1 MVTPTELVQNTID
14 AAREHFSDSIT
25 KPKDTEVYGAD
36 FQGYLT
42 LFAFDGKAYVMPCH
56 KLDLHEITQEGVS
69 DDIVRD
75 YGNGPA
81 ISGFGSGGPAMYFV
95 YGNGSPADL
104 HYVIRA
110 PLRFP
115 LPKVRGEEAK
125 KVLTAVGITADVL
138 YWAIFSGRVT
148 SEEERVKLLKEH
160 GFEDADIKEMYKK
173 LVPKQQGVVAYF
185 QQDIAHL
192 TEQRHPCTEH
202 KEGLEREQQ
211 RLELMLQA

>member
-1 MVTPTELVQNTID
+1 MVNPTELVQNTIE
-14 AAREHFSDSIT
+14 AAREHFSDSIA
-25 KPKDTEVYGAD
+25 KPKDAEILGAD

-42 LFAFDGKAYVMPCH
+42 LFSFGDKAYVMPCH
-56 KLDLHEITQEGVS
+56 KLDLREITQEGVS
-69 DDIVRD
+69 EAVVRD

-81 ISGFGSGGPAMYFV
+81 ISGFGSGGSAMYFV

-110 PLRFP
+110 PQRFP

-125 KVLTAVGITADVL
+125 KVFTAVGITADVL
-138 YWAIFSGRVT
+138 YWAIFPGRVT
-148 SEEERVKLLKEH
+148 SEEERIKLLKEH
-160 GFEDADIKEMYKK
+160 GFENTDIKEMYKK
-173 LVPKQQGVVAYF
+173 LVPKQQGL
-185 QQDIAHL
+185 IAHFQKDITHL
-192 TEQRHPCTEH
+192 KEHCGPCSEH

>member
-1 MVTPTELVQNTID
+1 MVNPTELVQNTIE
-14 AAREHFSDSIT
+14 AAKEHFSDSIT
-25 KPKDTEVYGAD
+25 KLKDTVIYGAG
-36 FQGYLT
+36 FQNYLT
-42 LFAFDGKAYVMPCH
+42 LFNFGGKAYVIPSH
-56 KLDLHEITQEGVS
+56 KLDLREITQEGVS

-125 KVLTAVGITADVL
+125 KVLTAVGITPDVF
-138 YWAIFSGRVT
+138 YWQIFVGRVE
-148 SEEERVKLLKEH
+148 SEEERIKLLKEH
-160 GFEDADIKEMYKK
+160 GFEDADLREMYKNLIPQQQK
-173 LVPKQQGVVAYF
+173 LIAHF
-185 QQDIAHL
+185 QRDIAHL
-192 TEQRHPCTEH
+192 KEHCGPCSEH
-202 KEGLEREQQ
+202 EEGLEREQQ